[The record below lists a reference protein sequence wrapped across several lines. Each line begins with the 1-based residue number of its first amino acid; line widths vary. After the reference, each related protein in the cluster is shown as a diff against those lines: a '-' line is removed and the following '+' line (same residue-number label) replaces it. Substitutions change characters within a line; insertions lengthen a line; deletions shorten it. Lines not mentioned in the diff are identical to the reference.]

1 MKQKIKKNSLSSDLS
16 IGAKAKMEVSRRR
29 RIKTIFVIPL
39 YTILGGLLGY
49 FLSWLIALILFPNSQ
64 AGLSYIYTVILFI
77 IIGLILGI
85 IIGIKRSR
93 T

>member
-1 MKQKIKKNSLSSDLS
+1 MVLKTK
-16 IGAKAKMEVSRRR
+16 
-29 RIKTIFVIPL
+29 RILQTIFVIPL

-49 FLSWLIALILFPNSQ
+49 FLSWLIALILFPDGQ
-64 AGLSYIYTVILFI
+64 AGLSYTYAVIIFI
-77 IIGLILGI
+77 AIGIILGI